1 MRYFSQGVLGASLM
15 LAAAGASA
23 QSSVTLYGVVD
34 TFVQYLDNG
43 GTHSFSQRSGGNTG
57 SMFGLKGNEDLG
69 NGTKAIF
76 DLESGFNVNNGALFY
91 DSSRLFVR
99 QSWVGFSNGNY
110 GSLTFGRQYEP
121 TFWVAYYGD
130 PFRGNELLSPFSAV
144 VVASDRN
151 TLATGVAAG
160 RIDNSIVYQSA
171 TLAGFKLYALY
182 AFPSSATQPVPATTG
197 HALDVAVTYNGYGL
211 YVGAAY
217 QNQHAGT
224 QTLPGLPGPLN
235 VLATEHFTGALAY
248 RVGIVNFQ
256 FTYTFSRPKNAPA
269 GSLAALLGAGHSVSA
284 AELGATV
291 QLTTSDTIEVAAVER
306 NVRGTHDN
314 TPGFQVGADH
324 NISKRTSLYMRA
336 GYLKNNG
343 TATVSWPGIQ
353 VMQPGTSQT
362 LVVLGMT
369 HRF

>member
-1 MRYFSQGVLGASLM
+1 MM
-15 LAAAGASA
+15 LAAGGAAA

-43 GTHSFSQRSGGNTG
+43 GAHSFSERSGGNTG
-57 SMFGLKGNEDLG
+57 SMFGLKGAEDLG

-76 DLESGFNVNNGALFY
+76 DLESGFNANNGAFFV
-91 DSSRLFVR
+91 DSSKLFVR
-99 QSWVGFSNGNY
+99 QSWVGFSNGRY
-110 GSLTFGRQYEP
+110 GQLTFGRQYEP

-130 PFRGNELLSPFSAV
+130 PFRGNELLSPFSAE
-144 VVASDRN
+144 VVATDKK

-160 RIDNSIVYQSA
+160 RVDNSIVYQSP

-182 AFPSSATQPVPATTG
+182 AFPTSATQPVPSTSGST
-197 HALDVAVTYNGYGL
+197 LDLAVTYNGYGF
-211 YVGAAY
+211 YAGAAY

-224 QTLPGLPGPLN
+224 ETLPGLPGALN

-248 RVGIVNFQ
+248 RLGIVNFQ
-256 FTYTFSRPKNAPA
+256 FTYTYSRPKDAPA
-269 GSLAALLGAGHSVSA
+269 GSLAALLGAGHSVSS

-291 QLTTSDTIEVAAVER
+291 QLTSVDTIEVAGIER

-314 TPGFQVGADH
+314 TPGFEIGADH
-324 NISKRTSLYMRA
+324 NISKRTTLYMRA

-343 TATVSWPGIQ
+343 SATVSWPG
-353 VMQPGTSQT
+353 VAVTQPDASQT